1 MRKPALT
8 GALLVVA
15 SLVGVPAAARQD
27 ETPSLTTED
36 VLRTPDST
44 TNVNTAVKV
53 AAAAR
58 AEAAAKTEPG
68 GGPAAAGYAKVLTA
82 SGYSF
87 ERPEAWKRVENLESK
102 GAPSFFKYDAIFQD
116 PKSGAVISAVSV
128 DRSALDAPI
137 DIADPKSVNQ
147 LLSTMLNPA
156 NAKDG
161 VKIFRQVPGTSPNGT
176 KWLRIKAQGNGQST
190 DGTVVD
196 TTFWVELVQS
206 DSQLALVAVGY
217 PTAQQDSV
225 GEAAFHTVR
234 TLEMENASGP
244 ATAPAA
250 DRGPGKPDAGKAPRK
265 KNSAGGLRQQ

>member
-1 MRKPALT
+1 MRKPALS
-8 GALLVVA
+8 GAILLIASVV
-15 SLVGVPAAARQD
+15 VVPAAARQD

-44 TNVNTAVKV
+44 TNANIAAEE

-58 AEAAAKTEPG
+58 AEDEAAAKAESG
-68 GGPAAAGYAKVLTA
+68 AASAGYTRVVTP

-87 ERPEAWKRVENLESK
+87 ERPEGWKRVESLESK

-128 DRSALDAPI
+128 DRSALESPI
-137 DIADPKSVNQ
+137 DISDPQSVNQ

-161 VKIFRQVPGTSPNGT
+161 VKIFRQVPGTAPNGT
-176 KWLRIKAQGNGQST
+176 KWLRIKAQGNGQAT

-196 TTFWVELVQS
+196 TTFWVELIQS

-217 PTAQQDSV
+217 PTAQQDAV

-234 TLEMENASGP
+234 TLEMENAPGP
-244 ATAPAA
+244 AAPAA
-250 DRGPGKPDAGKAPRK
+250 DRDRGAVDAGTTTRK